1 MNNSA
6 FSKFAVAIA
15 ALMTALVCS
24 AGVPAPNTMEAPVE
38 LEFRLDGDR
47 VTLHEPVWIDL
58 TIRNG
63 SAKPVEV
70 DLGHNAK
77 SNLAFVVSTAAGA
90 RLALPHASEEGL
102 GVSGE
107 ITVEPGRSHTE
118 RYLLNEWYTFPD
130 AGIYSIEASLS
141 GAPRPGR
148 RAITTSAP
156 QILTV
161 IVAPRDETR
170 LEAVAK
176 QLAGTAIQEKNTEK
190 RMAAA
195 NALSL
200 IDDPVA
206 VPYLIQLLRSRSWS
220 RADAARGLARIATP
234 AAMAALV
241 DALNDPD
248 PEFRAVV
255 SWHLEQARK
264 RGGQS

>member
-1 MNNSA
+1 MNDST
-6 FSKFAVAIA
+6 FSKFAAAIA

-24 AGVPAPNTMEAPVE
+24 AGIPAQNTMEAPLE
-38 LEFRLDGDR
+38 LEFRPAGDQ
-47 VTLHEPVWIDL
+47 VTLHEPVWVDL
-58 TIRNG
+58 TIHNR

-77 SNLAFVVSTAAGA
+77 SNLAFVVSTAAGM
-90 RLALPHASEEGL
+90 RLVLPHASEEGL

-107 ITVEPGRSHTE
+107 ITIEPGRSHTE
-118 RYLLNEWYTFPD
+118 RYLLNEWYAFPD
-130 AGIYSIEASLS
+130 AGIYTIEASLS
-141 GAPRPGR
+141 GSPRPGR
-148 RAITTSAP
+148 RSITTSAP
-156 QILTV
+156 QSLTV

-170 LEAVAK
+170 LEAVVK
-176 QLAGTAIQEKNTEK
+176 QLGASAIHEKNTEK

-234 AAMAALV
+234 AALAALV

-255 SWHLEQARK
+255 HWHLEQARK